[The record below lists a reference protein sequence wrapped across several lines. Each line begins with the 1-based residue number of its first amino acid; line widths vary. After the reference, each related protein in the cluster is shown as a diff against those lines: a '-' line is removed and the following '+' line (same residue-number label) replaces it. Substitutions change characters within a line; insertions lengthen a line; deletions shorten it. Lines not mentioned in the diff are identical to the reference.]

1 MKQADDLLPRLQA
14 FGAQE
19 HVFFMNDRLQQE
31 EVKVA
36 GWDAKIKGSIE
47 YFRKLRK
54 DGLDVRKPIPSA
66 LRKLD
71 KDKETLKGLLEKLQE
86 SGGDLNS
93 IRTALDDAQLSEVE
107 ENFKNSF
114 SLFTENINNALKKEQ
129 KKFLN
134 KMQNIIPHTP
144 GNPNGLKMGEKLRDA
159 KEEVNS
165 LCEVS
170 TKDLQSPKVKE
181 VLDKRKK
188 WDAGFKQ
195 WEKLWPEL
203 DKILGSIPSGVRKF
217 LKDAASESGA
227 KLSSFDDEIKKHLE
241 TQESLD
247 TYVIRT
253 IDS

>member
-114 SLFTENINNALKKEQ
+114 AIGFDYETGGHVFQVMISNAQGPYELTFIENANGDISASRLYLGFNISRAFSLK
-129 KKFLN
+129 
-134 KMQNIIPHTP
+134 
-144 GNPNGLKMGEKLRDA
+144 G
-159 KEEVNS
+159 
-165 LCEVS
+165 
-170 TKDLQSPKVKE
+170 KD
-181 VLDKRKK
+181 
-188 WDAGFKQ
+188 
-195 WEKLWPEL
+195 
-203 DKILGSIPSGVRKF
+203 
-217 LKDAASESGA
+217 
-227 KLSSFDDEIKKHLE
+227 SS
-241 TQESLD
+241 SW
-247 TYVIRT
+247 
-253 IDS
+253 